1 MKSLSYV
8 RLLATPWTAANQA
21 PPSTGFSRQEYWS
34 GVPLPSPMRRA
45 MLSKSLIQFSVGGQG
60 CVPSLLFDLR
70 PNYGW
75 GNENNGLKV
84 AQKVKNS
91 PAVWET
97 WVQSLGWEDPLEK
110 GMATHSSIL
119 AWEIHGQMSLLGY
132 SPWGH
137 KELDTTWWLNN
148 NNNPWAALW

>member
-1 MKSLSYV
+1 MYFLWIFIYLETVYESIVKELYIP
-8 RLLATPWTAANQA
+8 R
-21 PPSTGFSRQEYWS
+21 GFSS
-34 GVPLPSPMRRA
+34 G
-45 MLSKSLIQFSVGGQG
+45 SV
-60 CVPSLLFDLR
+60 
-70 PNYGW
+70 
-75 GNENNGLKV
+75 
-84 AQKVKNS
+84 VKNPS
-91 PAVWET
+91 ANVGDEGLQVW
-97 WVQSLGWEDPLEK
+97 SLGWEDPPEE